1 MRSVAAADWHEAVAL
16 ARALGTE
23 VSVQLSKAAAPSLPT
38 DLDLRPSNFPWSI
51 HKGAVAVYREA
62 ERGEH
67 LQVREYPDRWVV
79 TTDSHNPR
87 YRPAAHATVDVPLQ
101 MLLAS
106 GALTPV
112 GGYRW
117 VVGDRLPSPAS
128 AVSLSAATLGA
139 VPRLGR
145 RLLP

>member
-1 MRSVAAADWHEAVAL
+1 MRTVVAADWEEALTVA
-16 ARALGTE
+16 RSLGPDG
-23 VSVQLSKAAAPSLPT
+23 SVRLPKAAEPALPT
-38 DLDLRPSNFPWSI
+38 DLDLRPSDFPWSI
-51 HKGAVAVYREA
+51 QKGAVAVYREA

-67 LQVREYPDRWVV
+67 LQVREYPDRWVI
-79 TTDSHNPR
+79 TQDSHNPR
-87 YRPAAHATVDVPLQ
+87 YRPAEHAVVDVPVH
-101 MLLAS
+101 LLVAS

-117 VVGDRLPSPAS
+117 VVGDRLPSPVS
-128 AVSLSAATLGA
+128 AVTFSAAALGA